1 MKLIASLTSPYAR
14 KIRVVLMEKRIEVDL
29 VEENVWAA
37 DTKVGLHNPLTKVP
51 VLVLDDGTSLYD
63 SRVIAE
69 FLDGITPVTRLI
81 PEGGRDRAMVK
92 RLEALGDGIT
102 DAGIAIFLERKRDV
116 NLQGRDWITRQ
127 MGKVESGIAAVAREL
142 GDRKFCQGENM
153 NLGDIAVACG
163 LLWLEFRLPE
173 IKWRE
178 TYPNLRAWVERLE
191 ARTSFAETKPPGA

>member
-1 MKLIASLTSPYAR
+1 MKLLASLTSPYAR

-37 DTKVGLHNPLTKVP
+37 DTKVGLHNPLIKVP

-102 DAGIAIFLERKRDV
+102 DAGIAIFLERKRDAAQ
-116 NLQGRDWITRQ
+116 QGKDWITRQ

-153 NLGDIAVACG
+153 NLGDISVACG
-163 LLWLEFRLPE
+163 LLWLEFRMPE

-191 ARTSFAETKPPGA
+191 ARTSFAETKPPSA

>member
-1 MKLIASLTSPYAR
+1 MKLLASLTSPYAR

-29 VEENVWAA
+29 VEENVWAP

-69 FLDGITPVTRLI
+69 FLDGITPVSRLI

-102 DAGIAIFLERKRDV
+102 DAGIAIFLERKRDQA
-116 NLQGRDWITRQ
+116 LQGHDWITRQ

-153 NLGDIAVACG
+153 TLGDISVACG
-163 LLWLEFRLPE
+163 LLWLEFRMPE

-191 ARTSFAETKPPGA
+191 ARTSFAETKPPVA

>member
-1 MKLIASLTSPYAR
+1 MKLLASLTSPYAR

-69 FLDGITPVTRLI
+69 FLDGISPVTRLI

-102 DAGIAIFLERKRDV
+102 DAGIAIFLERKRDA
-116 NLQGRDWITRQ
+116 NQQGTDWITRQ

-153 NLGDIAVACG
+153 NLGDISVACG
-163 LLWLEFRLPE
+163 LLWLEFRMPE

-178 TYPNLRAWVERLE
+178 TYPNLRSWVERLE
-191 ARTSFAETKPPGA
+191 ARTSFTETKPPGA

>member
-37 DTKVGLHNPLTKVP
+37 DTKVSLHNPLTKVP
-51 VLVLDDGTSLYD
+51 VLVLDDSTSLYD

-69 FLDGITPVTRLI
+69 FLDGITPVSRLI

-102 DAGIAIFLERKRDV
+102 DAGIAIFLERKRDTV
-116 NLQGRDWITRQ
+116 LQGRDWITRQ
-127 MGKVESGIAAVAREL
+127 MGKVDSGIAAVAREL

-153 NLGDIAVACG
+153 TLGDISVACG
-163 LLWLEFRLPE
+163 LLWLEFRMPE
-173 IKWRE
+173 VKWRE
-178 TYPNLRAWVERLE
+178 TYPNLKSWIERLE
-191 ARTSFAETKPPGA
+191 ARASFMETKPPG

>member
-1 MKLIASLTSPYAR
+1 MKLLASLTSPYAR

-29 VEENVWAA
+29 VEENVWAP

-69 FLDGITPVTRLI
+69 FLDGITPVSRLI

-102 DAGIAIFLERKRDV
+102 DAGIAIFLERKRDQG
-116 NLQGRDWITRQ
+116 LQGHDWITRQ

-153 NLGDIAVACG
+153 TLGDISVACG
-163 LLWLEFRLPE
+163 LLWLEFRMPE
-173 IKWRE
+173 IKWRA

-191 ARTSFAETKPPGA
+191 ARTSFAETKPPIA

>member
-51 VLVLDDGTSLYD
+51 VLLLDDGTSLYD

-69 FLDGITPVTRLI
+69 FLDGVTPVSRLI

-102 DAGIAIFLERKRDV
+102 DAGIAIFLERKRDSAM
-116 NLQGRDWITRQ
+116 QGKDWIARQ
-127 MGKVESGIAAVAREL
+127 LGKVESGISAVAREL

-153 NLGDIAVACG
+153 TLGDISVACG
-163 LLWLEFRLPE
+163 LLWLEFRMPE

-178 TYPNLRAWVERLE
+178 TYPNLRSWAERLE
-191 ARTSFAETKPPGA
+191 ARASFTETRPPK

>member
-1 MKLIASLTSPYAR
+1 MKLLASLTSPYAR

-69 FLDGITPVTRLI
+69 FLDGISPVTRLI
-81 PEGGRDRAMVK
+81 SEGGRDRAMVK

-102 DAGIAIFLERKRDV
+102 DAGIAIFLERKRDA
-116 NLQGRDWITRQ
+116 NQQGTDWITRQ

-153 NLGDIAVACG
+153 NLGDISVACG
-163 LLWLEFRLPE
+163 LLWLEFRMPE

-178 TYPNLRAWVERLE
+178 TYPNLRSWVERLE
-191 ARTSFAETKPPGA
+191 ARTSFTETKPPGA

>member
-37 DTKVGLHNPLTKVP
+37 DTKVSLHNPLTKVP
-51 VLVLDDGTSLYD
+51 VLVLDDSTSLYD

-69 FLDGITPVTRLI
+69 FLDGITPVSRLI

-102 DAGIAIFLERKRDV
+102 DAGVAIFLERKRDTV
-116 NLQGRDWITRQ
+116 LQGRDWITRQ
-127 MGKVESGIAAVAREL
+127 MGKVDSGIAAVAREL

-153 NLGDIAVACG
+153 TLGDISVACG
-163 LLWLEFRLPE
+163 LLWLEFRMPE

-178 TYPNLRAWVERLE
+178 TYPNLKSWIERLE
-191 ARTSFAETKPPGA
+191 ARASFMETKPPA

>member
-69 FLDGITPVTRLI
+69 FLDGITPVSRLI

-102 DAGIAIFLERKRDV
+102 DAGIAIFLERKRDPA
-116 NLQGRDWITRQ
+116 LQGGDWITRQ

-142 GDRKFCQGENM
+142 GDRKFCQGETM
-153 NLGDIAVACG
+153 TLGDISVACG
-163 LLWLEFRLPE
+163 LLWLEFRMPE

-178 TYPNLRAWVERLE
+178 TYPNLKSWVERLE
-191 ARTSFAETKPPGA
+191 ARTSFMETKPPK

>member
-69 FLDGITPVTRLI
+69 FLDGITPVSRLI

-102 DAGIAIFLERKRDV
+102 DAGIAIFLERKRDPA
-116 NLQGRDWITRQ
+116 LQGGDWITRQ

-142 GDRKFCQGENM
+142 GDRKFCQGETM
-153 NLGDIAVACG
+153 TLGDISVTCG
-163 LLWLEFRLPE
+163 LLWLEFRMPE

-178 TYPNLRAWVERLE
+178 TYPNLKSWVERLE
-191 ARTSFAETKPPGA
+191 ARTSFMETKPPK

>member
-69 FLDGITPVTRLI
+69 FLDGITPVSRLI

-102 DAGIAIFLERKRDV
+102 DAGIAIFLERKRDQA
-116 NLQGRDWITRQ
+116 LQGRDWITRQ

-163 LLWLEFRLPE
+163 LLWLEFRMPE

-178 TYPNLRAWVERLE
+178 TYPNLKSWVERLE
-191 ARTSFAETKPPGA
+191 ARASFMETKPPG

>member
-1 MKLIASLTSPYAR
+1 MKLLASLTSPYAR

-102 DAGIAIFLERKRDV
+102 DAGIAIFLERKRDTAQ
-116 NLQGRDWITRQ
+116 QGKDWITRQ

-153 NLGDIAVACG
+153 NLGDISVACG

>member
-37 DTKVGLHNPLTKVP
+37 DTKVSLHNPLTKVP

-69 FLDGITPVTRLI
+69 FLDGITPVSRLI

-102 DAGIAIFLERKRDV
+102 DAGVAIFLERKRDTV
-116 NLQGRDWITRQ
+116 LQGRDWITRQ
-127 MGKVESGIAAVAREL
+127 MGKVDSGIAAVAREL

-153 NLGDIAVACG
+153 TLGDISVACG
-163 LLWLEFRLPE
+163 LLWLEFRMPE

-178 TYPNLRAWVERLE
+178 TYPNLKSWIERLE
-191 ARTSFAETKPPGA
+191 ARASFMETKQPG

>member
-69 FLDGITPVTRLI
+69 FLDGITPVSRLI

-102 DAGIAIFLERKRDV
+102 DAGIAIFLERKRDPA
-116 NLQGRDWITRQ
+116 LQGGAWITRQ

-142 GDRKFCQGENM
+142 GDRKFCQGETM
-153 NLGDIAVACG
+153 TLGDISVACG
-163 LLWLEFRLPE
+163 LLWLEFRMPE

-178 TYPNLRAWVERLE
+178 TYPNLKSWVERLE
-191 ARTSFAETKPPGA
+191 ARTSFMETKPPK

>member
-51 VLVLDDGTSLYD
+51 VLLLDDGTSLYD

-69 FLDGITPVTRLI
+69 FLDGVTPVSRLI

-102 DAGIAIFLERKRDV
+102 DAGIAIFLERKRDPAM
-116 NLQGRDWITRQ
+116 QGKDWIARQ
-127 MGKVESGIAAVAREL
+127 LGKVESGIAAVAREL

-153 NLGDIAVACG
+153 TLGDISVACG
-163 LLWLEFRLPE
+163 LLWLEFRMPE

-178 TYPNLRAWVERLE
+178 TYPNLKSWVERLE
-191 ARTSFAETKPPGA
+191 TRASFTETRPPK

>member
-37 DTKVGLHNPLTKVP
+37 DTKVGLHNPLIKVP